1 MPAAGPWPVSC
12 AGRAAFSAADAGKR
26 SVIDV
31 LKLRSGYHKAAY
43 PYVCKADP
51 ADPFCDIDRRR
62 LFLTEIHSA
71 VREMLHCRE
80 KRRKSL

>member
-1 MPAAGPWPVSC
+1 MPAAGPWPVLC

-51 ADPFCDIDRRR
+51 ADPFAI
-62 LFLTEIHSA
+62 
-71 VREMLHCRE
+71 
-80 KRRKSL
+80 